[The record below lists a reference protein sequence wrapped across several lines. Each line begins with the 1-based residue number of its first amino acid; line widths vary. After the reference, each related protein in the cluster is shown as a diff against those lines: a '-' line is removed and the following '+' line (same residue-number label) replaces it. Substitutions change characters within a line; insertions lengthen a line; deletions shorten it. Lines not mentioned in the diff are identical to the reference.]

1 MLLSFVFL
9 SLCERDQRGDV
20 AAVVGVVCDA
30 QVNEIFIGNL

>member
-9 SLCERDQRGDV
+9 SLCERDRRGDV
-20 AAVVGVVCDA
+20 AAVVESDA